1 MKEEKDMLCLSLPF
15 AAAVAVG
22 VSLSPSYALAGL
34 IHFALVLCMGF
45 AAFRLVPRR
54 LGFYVGLMVLCG
66 LFCGFTGGLQ
76 GLTFA
81 DGAGAFSNI
90 RSALAG
96 AVDSLDFPSPDT
108 GALVKAL
115 ALGDRSSLSPELK
128 EAFRASGASHILA
141 LSGLHLGVFYLCL
154 SYLLAPLGKAPV
166 IKKFK
171 SATIIILTAGYVL
184 LSGCSPSIV
193 RAGLFI
199 LLREG
204 AGLLHRKI
212 SLLRSVL
219 AALMIQ
225 LILSPVQITAAGFQL
240 SYLAV
245 AGIAVLYPILRDLWP
260 SEGPAQDR
268 FDIPQ
273 KIWRLCCLSISCQIF
288 TAPVAYIRFGSLP
301 KYFLLA
307 NLMALPVA
315 GLATGLSM
323 LAVTGSGAGWC
334 PAPLIQL
341 LDSVLSA
348 LVWILKTISTM

>member
-1 MKEEKDMLCLSLPF
+1 MMKEEKDMLCLSLPF
-15 AAAVAVG
+15 AGAVALG
-22 VSLSPSYALAGL
+22 VVLSPSYALAGL
-34 IHFALVLCMGF
+34 IHFALVLCLGF
-45 AAFRLVPRR
+45 ALFRLVPRR
-54 LGFYVGLMVLCG
+54 LGFYIGLMVLCG

-76 GLTFA
+76 GLSLA
-81 DGAGAFSNI
+81 DDAGVFSSI
-90 RSALAG
+90 RTSLAA

-115 ALGDRSSLSPELK
+115 ALGDKSSLSPELR
-128 EAFRASGASHILA
+128 EAFRASGAAHILA

-154 SYLLAPLGKAPV
+154 NYLLAPLGKAPA

-171 SATIIILTAGYVL
+171 SLTIITLTAGYVL

-219 AALMIQ
+219 AALMLQ
-225 LILSPVQITAAGFQL
+225 LIISPVQITSAGFQL

-245 AGIAVLYPILRDLWP
+245 TGIAVLYPPLRDLWP
-260 SEGPAQDR
+260 SEGR
-268 FDIPQ
+268 ERLDIPY
-273 KIWRLCCLSISCQIF
+273 KIWKLSCLSLSCQIF

-307 NLMALPVA
+307 NLMALPAA
-315 GLATGLSM
+315 GLGTGLSM